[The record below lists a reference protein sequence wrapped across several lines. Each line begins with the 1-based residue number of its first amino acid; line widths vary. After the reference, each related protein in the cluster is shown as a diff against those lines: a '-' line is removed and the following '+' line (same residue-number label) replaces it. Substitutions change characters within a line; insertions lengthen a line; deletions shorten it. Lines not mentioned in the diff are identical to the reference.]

1 MKLMKKIVKI
11 LFGRIRLFRFLAW
24 LYDRHQTELSLEYK
38 PEQFREF
45 GQGVIIAG
53 DVRINMPDRV
63 ILKDRVFINRGTNI
77 NSVGGL
83 YIGENSGLGLN
94 CTIFTWEHRYFGS
107 KKIPFDNIAELKPV
121 IIREFVYIG
130 AEVSI
135 LPGVEIGEGAII
147 GMGSVV
153 TKNVPPLAI
162 VMGNPATVI
171 MYRDKE
177 HYYKCKEAGD
187 HGNLTLVGNYEEEIP
202 PITRRRYAHEL
213 EILGL
218 IEKSQ
223 AKLDSKE

>member
-1 MKLMKKIVKI
+1 MNIFIKTIKA
-11 LFGRIRLFRFLAW
+11 LFGNSRVYKFLAW
-24 LYDRHQTELSLEYK
+24 LYNQFMADQAGSYNT
-38 PEQFREF
+38 EQFREY

-53 DVRINMPDRV
+53 DVRINMPGRV

-94 CTIFTWEHRYFGS
+94 CTIFTWQHRYFGARQ
-107 KKIPFDNIAELKPV
+107 IPFDNVAELKPV
-121 IIREFVYIG
+121 IIREFVYVG
-130 AEVSI
+130 AGVSI
-135 LPGVEIGEGAII
+135 MPGVEIGEGAII

-162 VMGNPATVI
+162 MMGNPATVV

-187 HGNLTLVGNYEEEIP
+187 HGSLTLVGNYEEEIP
-202 PITRRRYAHEL
+202 PITRRRYAREL